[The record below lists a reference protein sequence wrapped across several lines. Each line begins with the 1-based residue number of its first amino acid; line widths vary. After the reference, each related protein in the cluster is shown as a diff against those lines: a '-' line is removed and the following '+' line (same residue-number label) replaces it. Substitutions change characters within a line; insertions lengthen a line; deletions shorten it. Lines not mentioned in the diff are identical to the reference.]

1 MVEFIMISS
10 RNVKCTKCAKAGRD
24 LLELPRLAILLN
36 DFGFSTIVNQM
47 QNKPSVHNI
56 GHIKVDAAG
65 RQIANKDREVGVA
78 GNFEGCGTGAIGNGF
93 YESIASIVIDQ
104 TNLNIGRSRSPVCIY
119 GHFLAL
125 GQILR
130 VKSISLS
137 ARKVAGSIRYRFCRP

>member
-1 MVEFIMISS
+1 M
-10 RNVKCTKCAKAGRD
+10 
-24 LLELPRLAILLN
+24 
-36 DFGFSTIVNQM
+36 
-47 QNKPSVHNI
+47 
-56 GHIKVDAAG
+56 DAAG

-137 ARKVAGSIRYRFCRP
+137 ARKVAGSIRYRFAGLSPTQFPDRTSCCPQRQWRG